1 MSEMDVAFLL
11 VLYLC
16 FCYNK
21 GNKFVKVTHTM
32 NYMHLLVGLPTQKSK
47 KLEVCYTLGDTT
59 YVRPKRLKE
68 DAKVSFIDWP
78 DTVLGR
84 LQKAYDCVPL
94 KQDRD
99 NVLVDYCKLVACL
112 KDAFITLT
120 DGSYESSELF
130 EETCSDSDLRRVFLA
145 SLEVFGLSNILTSK
159 TDDVWNLLE
168 DLDASVHK
176 IPDKAVFN
184 RLQER
189 YLDKG
194 FSVFELPEDLI
205 GHDYGTIREG
215 SESYKQLLFDLIHPF
230 DATFLT
236 DTVLTVLTKI
246 EHGDFE
252 SATIDGQFL
261 NVIGDWLYYFKIVG
275 AYSSSLNEM
284 SKDDRVRDYKAA
296 FKKFLAFGTLS
307 GVSLHLFTDVKLSP
321 FSLEDLK
328 KYLLNPKLLVR
339 DATIVDEIAVT
350 PFEQITSSIDKSL
363 VSLKTAT
370 SELTND
376 TVGTLDSIHADIVEL
391 SETIASTSEEHQSN
405 SLKYSEALL
414 SEIAVDDVV
423 KPVLDGEPV
432 INYVKQSMSDLID
445 SEAVVDEI
453 GLTWPADNNEF
464 RELPSRE
471 QLEDY
476 AVEKS
481 VPLFDLE
488 FKDDTIKPSRLDVP
502 KKDAFYVESSDVLP
516 MEVSKKDT
524 FYVEPLPQKE
534 YDGPALDTTI
544 AKKDT
549 FHSDSIYMEPIRKK
563 GTFDSPFFYSW
574 CDRSITDSDIVV
586 TDKKPGFYTTG
597 LEIALDRLPPKE
609 VLKNVYVDYGPLRAA
624 VQLCLMQDF
633 FDVRVMTDNLSTL
646 FDAIGRGDYAL
657 YDDLRYEKIT
667 FLRSGLIRCL
677 LEVKGNVVSPLW
689 DNQTDDQ
696 FGFDVKTVRHV
707 LTNLI
712 KIYGR
717 NKGTIER
724 WFTTSDDIKR
734 LVKQA
739 LDYVSNDTMFVKV
752 PMSLKHTEFSDWLS
766 DKECDALSQLLFFD
780 AKKMDWYRSKAIEKE
795 LMEQYKECSLLPLD
809 FLKDDTVTNPSRY
822 RKNKIEAWDF
832 TIQSLLPHP
841 LATVAEYVIRYPYK
855 GGREDLEK
863 AIAWAKK
870 AESSL
875 PYLKATVG
883 YGDSIVDDL
892 PKVTKE
898 MFPDCSEGQRDV
910 LRAVQ
915 KATLALR
922 GSLGYGEPEDAL
934 RDVTNGVKKLL
945 EEL

>member
-1 MSEMDVAFLL
+1 
-11 VLYLC
+11 
-16 FCYNK
+16 
-21 GNKFVKVTHTM
+21 M
-32 NYMHLLVGLPTQKSK
+32 NYMHLLVGHPTQKSK

-59 YVRPKRLKE
+59 YIRPNRLKE

-84 LQKAYDCVPL
+84 LQRAYDRVPL

-99 NVLVDYCKLVACL
+99 NVLVDYRKLVACL
-112 KDAFITLT
+112 KDAFIALT

-130 EETCSDSDLRRVFLA
+130 EETCSDSDLRCVFLA
-145 SLEVFGLSNILTSK
+145 SLEVFGLSNVLKLK
-159 TDDVWNLLE
+159 TNDVWDLLE

-176 IPDKAVFN
+176 IFDKAVFN

-230 DATFLT
+230 DATFLI

-252 SATIDGQFL
+252 SATIDGQLL
-261 NVIGDWLYYFKIVG
+261 NVIGDWLYHFKVVG

-307 GVSLHLFTDVKLSP
+307 GVSLYLFTDVKLSP

-328 KYLLNPKLLVR
+328 KYLLNPKMLVR
-339 DATIVDEIAVT
+339 DAMIVDEIAVT

-363 VSLKTAT
+363 VILKTAT

-391 SETIASTSEEHQSN
+391 SETIASTSEEHESN
-405 SLKYSEALL
+405 SLKYSETLL

-423 KPVLDGEPV
+423 KPVIDGEPSV
-432 INYVKQSMSDLID
+432 TYVKQSVSDLVD
-445 SEAVVDEI
+445 SNVSDVYVASDIKPIVSA
-453 GLTWPADNNEF
+453 WPADNNEF

-471 QLEDY
+471 QLEEY

-488 FKDDTIKPSRLDVP
+488 FKDDTIKPSRLDVL
-502 KKDAFYVESSDVLP
+502 KKDTFYVESSKVLP

-534 YDGPALDTTI
+534 YDGPVLDTTI

-549 FHSDSIYMEPIRKK
+549 FHSDSIYMEPMRKK
-563 GTFDSPFFYSW
+563 GTVNSPFFYPW
-574 CDRSITDSDIVV
+574 CDPSITESDIVV
-586 TDKKPGFYTTG
+586 TDKKPGFHTTG
-597 LEIALDRLPPKE
+597 LEMVLDRLPSKD
-609 VLKNVYVDYGPLRAA
+609 VLKNVYVDYGPLRSA
-624 VQLCLMQDF
+624 VQLCLLQDV
-633 FDVRVMTDNLSTL
+633 FDVRVMIDELLTL
-646 FDAIGRGDYAL
+646 FDAIGRGDYAN
-657 YDDLRYEKIT
+657 DDVLRGEKIK

-696 FGFDVKTVRHV
+696 FGFDVKTVQQI

-717 NKGTIER
+717 NEGTIER
-724 WFTTSDDIKR
+724 WFTTSDDIKC

-739 LDYVSNDTMFVKV
+739 LDYVASDTMFVKV
-752 PMSLKHTEFSDWLS
+752 PVSLKHTEFSDWLS
-766 DKECDALSQLLFFD
+766 DDECDALSQLLFFD
-780 AKKMDWYRSKAIEKE
+780 TDKTDWYRSKAIEKD
-795 LMEQYKECSLLPLD
+795 LMEQYKDCSLLPLD

-822 RKNKIEAWDF
+822 RKNAIEAWDF

-863 AIAWAKK
+863 AMAWAKK
-870 AESSL
+870 AEKSL
-875 PYLKATVG
+875 PYLQATVG

-898 MFPDCSEGQRDV
+898 LFPDCSEGQRDV

-922 GSLGYGEPEDAL
+922 GSLGYGEPEEAL
-934 RDVTNGVKKLL
+934 REVTDGVKKLL
-945 EEL
+945 EEM